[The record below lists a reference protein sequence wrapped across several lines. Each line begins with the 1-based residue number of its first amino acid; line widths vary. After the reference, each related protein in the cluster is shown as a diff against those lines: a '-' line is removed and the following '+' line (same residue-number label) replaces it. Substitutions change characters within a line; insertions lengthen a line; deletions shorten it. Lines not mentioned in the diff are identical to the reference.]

1 MQVHRSY
8 IVNIRKVREIE
19 RMRVVIGGERIP
31 IGESYK
37 QQFLDFL
44 RQHTLDKEK

>member
-8 IVNIRKVREIE
+8 IVNIKKVREIE

-31 IGESYK
+31 IGDSYK
-37 QQFLDFL
+37 
-44 RQHTLDKEK
+44 